1 MCPTTKKFPEYTR
14 SERGHYSM
22 AKAIMETS
30 PDINLNTSTDEIVQ
44 ASVDISDVFIVDQ
57 YRVNRIHTRTDID
70 LDSMLN
76 GSRKSHK
83 TIQKGKIIG
92 SQTKHTLV
100 PLLSDVNLED
110 RNVYTNKLEEDLT
123 EYNIRL
129 IEIKKR
135 VSEVQDNMR
144 EEYLSQVENLDNMRN
159 LHAVKYGKI
168 KKSSGDV
175 WDDLKAATEEAWSEL
190 EFY

>member
-1 MCPTTKKFPEYTR
+1 MWKPWEIEKTKNVYPSGE
-14 SERGHYSM
+14 
-22 AKAIMETS
+22 
-30 PDINLNTSTDEIVQ
+30 DEGVQ
-44 ASVDISDVFIVDQ
+44 ALLPHVTANGRAALLCIKKAQQKANIVDMSIEERSK
-57 YRVNRIHTRTDID
+57 YILANID
-70 LDSMLN
+70 TKTLDELA
-76 GSRKSHK
+76 
-83 TIQKGKIIG
+83 
-92 SQTKHTLV
+92 
-100 PLLSDVNLED
+100 
-110 RNVYTNKLEEDLT
+110 EDLT

-175 WDDLKAATEEAWSEL
+175 WDALKAATEEAWSEL

>member
-1 MCPTTKKFPEYTR
+1 
-14 SERGHYSM
+14 M

-57 YRVNRIHTRTDID
+57 YRVNRIRTKTDID
-70 LDSMLN
+70 LESMLN